1 MHCSFQRHHI
11 RYFNLLKMLNIA
23 GRYFNRRVNHML
35 LSMRHKSKH
44 ISTSENLPLPS
55 CLFSVLRAVAMSL
68 SSRDL
73 SNRKS

>member
-23 GRYFNRRVNHML
+23 GRYFNRRLNHML

-44 ISTSENLPLPS
+44 INFGKSAITFLPLLGATS
-55 CLFSVLRAVAMSL
+55 CRHVLI
-68 SSRDL
+68 
-73 SNRKS
+73 KP